1 MKKTLLQS
9 LLLIL
14 LTGCV
19 VPDPDPRYG
28 RRDDGRNTGNVSRVA
43 ERDCINM
50 ARDRGYRDAVV
61 DSSQWQGDEYAVS
74 VSEHVPGP
82 NPTMNCVYNPGSG
95 RTRVVSSSQGNVPTA
110 SRGAERECM
119 RLARDR
125 GYRDPYIDSSDL
137 QGDEWVLVV
146 SEHRPGPNPTM
157 RCLYNER
164 TGRARVG
171 G

>member
-14 LTGCV
+14 LAGCV

-95 RTRVVSSSQGNVPTA
+95 RTRVVSSSQGQPRATHDIDFVVNITPLAAMQLVKAFPPPDYYLDEIA
-110 SRGAERECM
+110 VSRGGTCSTCWR
-119 RLARDR
+119 
-125 GYRDPYIDSSDL
+125 
-137 QGDEWVLVV
+137 
-146 SEHRPGPNPTM
+146 
-157 RCLYNER
+157 
-164 TGRARVG
+164 
-171 G
+171 